1 MYIWFTSYWEEPC
14 LTSDL
19 KQDYFKT
26 NIHELICNPQILKKR
41 ATNLAKWTLKPIT
54 KRRSICVR
62 TRFGL
67 VFSWDCKLHHT
78 NAQTQWKVI
87 KWKVIIEVYGKK
99 SFTAL
104 KSQKH
109 LPEVSRCRIVEKL
122 LSCKISLTSQC
133 HTWISSISTDFHD
146 VKKSLH
152 PPYLLDFFPGYF
164 PFCRQKISTLR
175 VSLIKIHL
183 SSTPI
188 DSWFPYL
195 CWVPRP
201 VEERHSLWFC
211 LCANNEY
218 DNINNLFYV
227 ESRKEGK

>member
-54 KRRSICVR
+54 KRRSIYVR

-99 SFTAL
+99 ILYSAK
-104 KSQKH
+104 KSKASAWGVAMSNSREIIVMQNLLNKSMSH
-109 LPEVSRCRIVEKL
+109 LNFKYFNRFSRRKEKL
-122 LSCKISLTSQC
+122 T
-133 HTWISSISTDFHD
+133 
-146 VKKSLH
+146 
-152 PPYLLDFFPGYF
+152 
-164 PFCRQKISTLR
+164 STLPAGLLPW
-175 VSLIKIHL
+175 VF
-183 SSTPI
+183 PI
-188 DSWFPYL
+188 L
-195 CWVPRP
+195 
-201 VEERHSLWFC
+201 
-211 LCANNEY
+211 
-218 DNINNLFYV
+218 
-227 ESRKEGK
+227 